1 MHRSHTAHAHRGLL
15 RSARAAAARSGVLAA
30 APQPPVRR
38 SSGCARRK
46 PSSTARLGHAFEA
59 RQHRLGSGPGIA
71 GQQVDRQWAKLDL
84 ARGAHHDAAFQVQP
98 LGGNRFISSVNK
110 SVPFLVECYYEC
122 YYKPH

>member
-1 MHRSHTAHAHRGLL
+1 MSSLLPRS
-15 RSARAAAARSGVLAA
+15 RSSAFIRMRAAKAFI
-30 APQPPVRR
+30 
-38 SSGCARRK
+38 
-46 PSSTARLGHAFEA
+46 TARLGHAFEA

-71 GQQVDRQWAKLDL
+71 GQQADRQWAKLDL